1 MNFIL
6 DPNVA
11 YLLLIIGF
19 FLAILALFSPGT
31 GVLEIGA
38 LFMIVMAGYSIYNL
52 PINWWALVIL
62 IIGVFPFLLALR
74 KSKNWIFLGLALL
87 SFMVGSIFLF
97 KPETGIIAVHP
108 VLVVLVSVIIIPLV
122 WLIVKRGLEAIG
134 RTPVHNL
141 EKLIGAIGEAR
152 SDILA
157 EGTIHINGEEWS
169 ARSNSPIRAGSKIR
183 VVNREGLILVVE
195 PVEPTNL

>member
-134 RTPVHNL
+134 RKPVHNL